1 MLCDSTKR
9 RDQKRKLNAV
19 RKAKKCGCYDAIV
32 QSLAYKSEVI
42 TFRKQ
47 KIGQK
52 QGQPHKK
59 AKVALEDTKS
69 AKTAF
74 RALRP
79 KCGQHSTKT
88 RVSA

>member
-1 MLCDSTKR
+1 MLCGSNKR

-32 QSLAYKSEVI
+32 QSLAYKTEI

-47 KIGQK
+47 KTGQK

-59 AKVALEDTKS
+59 AKVALEDTKCQNGLLGEIS
-69 AKTAF
+69 DY
-74 RALRP
+74 
-79 KCGQHSTKT
+79 
-88 RVSA
+88 